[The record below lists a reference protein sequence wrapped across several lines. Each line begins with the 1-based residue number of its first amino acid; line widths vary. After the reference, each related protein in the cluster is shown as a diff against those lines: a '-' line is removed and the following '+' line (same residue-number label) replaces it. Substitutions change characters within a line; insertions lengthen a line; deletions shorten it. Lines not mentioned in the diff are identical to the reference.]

1 MGKFRS
7 IETLSIDST
16 VLCCNFVNTVS
27 TWKTAKNYDYFAV
40 YDNFI
45 AWCYKLEIS
54 PRERLESL
62 KELANEQPEQALIAL
77 HRIKEIRKVIQGL
90 ISAVAQD
97 DNDKKSAYLPA
108 ANLLIVD
115 AISRQRLLYVD
126 GKFTMSQIDSANDL
140 LSPVWK
146 AVQSLSEL
154 LTDHETKRIK
164 ECPMCGWVF
173 LDETKNASRKWC
185 SIKACGTTDKMNRYN
200 QKKSLKLKKDKG

>member
-27 TWKTAKNYDYFAV
+27 AWKTAKNYDYFEV
-40 YDNFI
+40 YDDFI
-45 AWCYKLEIS
+45 AWCFKLEIS

-77 HRIKEIRKVIQGL
+77 HRIKEIRKVLQGL

-126 GKFTMSQIDSANDL
+126 GKFTMGQIDSANDL

>member
-27 TWKTAKNYDYFAV
+27 TWKTAKNYDYFEV
-40 YDNFI
+40 YDDFI
-45 AWCYKLEIS
+45 AWCFKLEIS

-77 HRIKEIRKVIQGL
+77 HRIKEIRKVLQGL

-115 AISRQRLLYVD
+115 AISRQRLLYID
-126 GKFTMSQIDSANDL
+126 GKFIMGQIDSANDL

-146 AVQSLSEL
+146 AVHSLSEL
-154 LTDHETKRIK
+154 LTDNETKRIK

-185 SIKACGTTDKMNRYN
+185 SIKACGTTYKMNRYN

>member
-27 TWKTAKNYDYFAV
+27 TWKTAKNYDYFVA
-40 YDNFI
+40 YDDFI
-45 AWCYKLEIS
+45 EWCFKLKIS
-54 PRERLESL
+54 RPERLETL

-77 HRIKEIRKVIQGL
+77 HRIKEIRKVLQGL
-90 ISAVAQD
+90 ISAVAQN
-97 DNDKKSAYLPA
+97 DNDRKLAYLPA

-126 GKFTMSQIDSANDL
+126 GKFTMGQIDSANDL

-173 LDETKNASRKWC
+173 LDETKNANRKWC

>member
-27 TWKTAKNYDYFAV
+27 TWKTAKNYDYFAG
-40 YDNFI
+40 YDDFI
-45 AWCYKLEIS
+45 AWCFKLEIS
-54 PRERLESL
+54 RPEHLETL

-77 HRIKEIRKVIQGL
+77 HRIKEIRKVLQGL

-97 DNDKKSAYLPA
+97 DNDKKLAYLSA

-126 GKFTMSQIDSANDL
+126 GKFTMGQIDSANDL

-200 QKKSLKLKKDKG
+200 QKKSLKLKKDRG